1 MQNKIDIARAMSTE
15 IIKFTELEAE
25 QKQGAKFIASFD
37 EDFTLLNEKRFIFA
51 SSLIFIL

>member
-37 EDFTLLNEKRFIFA
+37 EDFTLLNEKHFIFA
-51 SSLIFIL
+51 SSFIFIL